1 MWAWTV
7 LNWYPISGIS
17 LGRQC
22 IHDPRYQ
29 QSLSQRYFFSATVF
43 YLLAHDPS
51 YPSVVARSNSASWLG
66 EWSVPPY
73 AYLYQSTSTIRSPTG
88 EPREPACERVK
99 QGFVRVFFLLPW
111 FDELP
116 FRSPNPLAL
125 PPPFSSSPHHV
136 LAEGCMHK
144 TILFSCC
151 QGLGSG

>member
-1 MWAWTV
+1 MWAWTA
-7 LNWYPISGIS
+7 LNWYPITGIS

-22 IHDPRYQ
+22 IPDPRYR
-29 QSLSQRYFFSATVF
+29 QSLSQRYFRSATVF
-43 YLLAHDPS
+43 YLLAHDTS

-73 AYLYQSTSTIRSPTG
+73 AYLYRGTSTIRSPTG

-99 QGFVRVFFLLPW
+99 QGFVRVFFFVTLIRRIAL
-111 FDELP
+111 
-116 FRSPNPLAL
+116 SLAKPSCP

-151 QGLGSG
+151 QDLGSG